1 MYMSDKV
8 DRLFE
13 EIEEENKRSQAAPA
27 APSEDEQ
34 ALAAR
39 LREERQ
45 SKISG
50 FKLELD
56 LGDEEKHTP
65 LPEEIHEREET
76 AAEGEPPASPAEDPQ
91 EAVSP
96 AEAAAAALVG
106 FSALE
111 DDGNGGEES
120 PPIVTYEEEPEE
132 PDGTNEPQKAKKRKK
147 KKKSRMD
154 RTTWGCIR
162 GIIYAVLVLG
172 ISGTLA
178 YFAITGGIDMVGL
191 NKSSALVD
199 VEIPRGAST
208 EQIADIL
215 KEKGLID
222 QPLIFRL
229 YSKLTK
235 ADGGYRPGMFTLSAN
250 MGYGSMI
257 DVMQSTK
264 PRDIIKVTIPEGSRM
279 MDIAKIME
287 AKGVCSTEDFYAA
300 VNKNDYSDYDFIA
313 AIPTEADGEQY
324 ADRFY
329 KLEGYLFPDTY
340 EFYTNSSADTV
351 VRKLLNTFSA
361 DNRVDTSIRAAIKAK
376 GMTIDEVII
385 MASLLEGEANNPTD
399 MARVARVLYNRLAA
413 STEYPRLECDSTQDY
428 VRSIA
433 QLDDG
438 TEALNKAYDTYQ
450 RRGLP
455 VGPINNPGMNAIEAA
470 LNPSEE
476 EEIMDC
482 YFFATDL
489 KTGVTYYSKTLKEHE
504 AVCKKYGIGMYA

>member
-27 APSEDEQ
+27 APSEDER

-56 LGDEEKHTP
+56 LGDEEEHTP

-76 AAEGEPPASPAEDPQ
+76 A
-91 EAVSP
+91 

-199 VEIPRGAST
+199 VELPRGAST

-324 ADRFY
+324 ANRFY

-351 VRKLLNTFSA
+351 VRNLLNTFSA

-399 MARVARVLYNRLAA
+399 MARVARVLYNRLA

>member
-27 APSEDEQ
+27 APSEDER

-56 LGDEEKHTP
+56 LGDEEEHTP

-76 AAEGEPPASPAEDPQ
+76 A
-91 EAVSP
+91 

-300 VNKNDYSDYDFIA
+300 VNKNDYSCLLYTSDA
-313 AIPTEADGEQY
+313 AD
-324 ADRFY
+324 
-329 KLEGYLFPDTY
+329 
-340 EFYTNSSADTV
+340 
-351 VRKLLNTFSA
+351 
-361 DNRVDTSIRAAIKAK
+361 
-376 GMTIDEVII
+376 
-385 MASLLEGEANNPTD
+385 
-399 MARVARVLYNRLAA
+399 
-413 STEYPRLECDSTQDY
+413 DS
-428 VRSIA
+428 
-433 QLDDG
+433 
-438 TEALNKAYDTYQ
+438 
-450 RRGLP
+450 
-455 VGPINNPGMNAIEAA
+455 
-470 LNPSEE
+470 
-476 EEIMDC
+476 
-482 YFFATDL
+482 
-489 KTGVTYYSKTLKEHE
+489 
-504 AVCKKYGIGMYA
+504 